1 MLHAFGTE
9 DTVVLKVPL
18 RNSENTKK
26 VEEGEI
32 HVLDPLSVISYLYNV
47 IGIDIPEERV
57 NAYWQHYRSA
67 ECGADWAKASPA
79 SDSHVPIGLYGDAC
93 RVRQGEKM
101 TGIFMNLPLF
111 RPQSIRCSRFLLA
124 AVQEELMVGR
134 RTLDCIWRYVIWCM
148 NLLFDGRWP
157 STGIDGGP
165 PLPHHLRHGGQRLCL
180 AVGSV

>member
-1 MLHAFGTE
+1 MFFHCTNVLHAFGTE

-111 RPQSIRCSRFLLA
+111 RPQNPSAALGSSWPLSRKSLWLDVARSIASGDMSSGA
-124 AVQEELMVGR
+124 
-134 RTLDCIWRYVIWCM
+134 
-148 NLLFDGRWP
+148 
-157 STGIDGGP
+157 
-165 PLPHHLRHGGQRLCL
+165 
-180 AVGSV
+180 